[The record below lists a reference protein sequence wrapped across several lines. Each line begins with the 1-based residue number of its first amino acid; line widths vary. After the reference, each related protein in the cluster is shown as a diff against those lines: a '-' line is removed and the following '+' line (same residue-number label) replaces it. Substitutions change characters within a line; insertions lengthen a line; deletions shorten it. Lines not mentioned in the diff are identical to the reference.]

1 MIDFNGKITTFFSI
15 MQVFLIYSEFTP
27 NFVRFTPQTSQLS
40 SKGTKI
46 FEGSTRAIMFLQ
58 VFL

>member
-27 NFVRFTPQTSQLS
+27 NFVRFTRQTYQFTPP
-40 SKGTKI
+40 KYFFYTANI
-46 FEGSTRAIMFLQ
+46 TTER
-58 VFL
+58 